1 MTSDSS
7 RSLPSSPNVRRAK
20 VNGWTE
26 NKWERRRLSNASS
39 LYESRESLLS
49 ESSVASS
56 GYNISRHA
64 SFTSRSAAT
73 PVGTPVEPP
82 SFTVNARSSKEEIL
96 NLLAKKGEQVNRLE
110 SKIAEMASLLR
121 EQTRV
126 KESLEGALER
136 QKEEHSTHI
145 RSLSNEFEERSKK
158 MKNDFEKTLKEKI
171 SK

>member
-1 MTSDSS
+1 MFAKLKQKIAEEELTSDSS

-82 SFTVNARSSKEEIL
+82 SFTVSVEMLARSPFVSWLFNIMHCFVVTL
-96 NLLAKKGEQVNRLE
+96 TTPCFTAVAK
-110 SKIAEMASLLR
+110 SLL
-121 EQTRV
+121 
-126 KESLEGALER
+126 
-136 QKEEHSTHI
+136 
-145 RSLSNEFEERSKK
+145 
-158 MKNDFEKTLKEKI
+158 DKTLI
-171 SK
+171 SRKRIEWLQ

>member
-1 MTSDSS
+1 MFAKLKQKIAEEELTSDSS
-7 RSLPSSPNVRRAK
+7 RSLPSSPSVRRAK

-82 SFTVNARSSKEEIL
+82 SCMVSKDMLIEIF
-96 NLLAKKGEQVNRLE
+96 A
-110 SKIAEMASLLR
+110 
-121 EQTRV
+121 
-126 KESLEGALER
+126 
-136 QKEEHSTHI
+136 
-145 RSLSNEFEERSKK
+145 RSLSFRL
-158 MKNDFEKTLKEKI
+158 MTF
-171 SK
+171 